1 MTSITLSRTAIAT
14 LTLVAISSFA
24 SIVAAPTSYT
34 PTAQLTYEASGP
46 LGKFKGTNKAV
57 TGAFTW
63 DKESN
68 AVKGK
73 ICSDQKAWGSGEI
86 IRDNHTRDMFEA
98 EKFTTACFEP
108 SKIEGDPTKGA
119 FALSGNLTM
128 HGVTLPIKIAAQ
140 AKTDAGKVTFTGQ
153 FPLKLTDY
161 RMEQP
166 SMMGLKVGND
176 VTVTISAE
184 AATQ

>member
-1 MTSITLSRTAIAT
+1 MTRTLIAT
-14 LTLVAISSFA
+14 LALAGISTLA
-24 SIVAAPTSYT
+24 STVAAPASYT

-68 AVKGK
+68 TVKGK
-73 ICSDQKAWGSGEI
+73 VCSDQKSWGSGEI
-86 IRDNHTRDMFEA
+86 IRDSHTKDMFEVD
-98 EKFTTACFEP
+98 KFPTACFEP
-108 SKIEGDPTKGA
+108 TKIQGDPTKGA
-119 FALSGNLTM
+119 FVLSGNLTM
-128 HGVTLPIKIAAQ
+128 HGVTAPVNIAAQ
-140 AKTDAGKVTFTGQ
+140 AKAEGGKVTFTGT
-153 FPLKLTDY
+153 FAMKITDWK
-161 RMEQP
+161 MEQP

-176 VTVTISAE
+176 VTVSISAE

>member
-1 MTSITLSRTAIAT
+1 MKTLIAT
-14 LTLVAISSFA
+14 LVIAGASTLASS
-24 SIVAAPTSYT
+24 VAAPASYT
-34 PTAQLTYEASGP
+34 PNAQLTYEASGP

-86 IRDNHTRDMFEA
+86 IRDSHTKDMFEA
-98 EKFTTACFEP
+98 EKFPSACFEP
-108 SKIEGDPTKGA
+108 TKIQGDPTKGG
-119 FALSGNLTM
+119 FVLSGNLTM
-128 HGVTLPIKIAAQ
+128 HGVTSPINIAAQ
-140 AKTDAGKVTFTGQ
+140 AKTDGGKVTFTGQ
-153 FPLKLTDY
+153 FAMKITDY
-161 RMEQP
+161 KMEQP

-176 VTVTISAE
+176 VTVSISAE

>member
-1 MTSITLSRTAIAT
+1 MTRTMIAT
-14 LTLVAISSFA
+14 LVLAAVSSLA
-24 SIVAAPTSYT
+24 SSVAAPASYT
-34 PTAQLTYEASGP
+34 PTAQLTYEATGP
-46 LGKFKGTNKAV
+46 LGKWKGTNKAV

-63 DKESN
+63 DKETN

-73 ICSDQKAWGSGEI
+73 VCSDQKAWASGETL
-86 IRDNHTRDMFEA
+86 RDNHTRDMFES
-98 EKFTTACFEP
+98 EKFPTACFEP
-108 SKIEGDPTKGA
+108 LKIDGDPTKGA

-140 AKTDAGKVTFTGQ
+140 AKMDGGKVTFSGQ
-153 FPLKLTDY
+153 VPLKITDY
-161 RMEQP
+161 KMEQP

-184 AATQ
+184 AVTQ

>member
-1 MTSITLSRTAIAT
+1 MTRTIIAT
-14 LTLVAISSFA
+14 LALAGVSMLA
-24 SIVAAPTSYT
+24 STVAAPASYT

-46 LGKFKGTNKAV
+46 LGKFKGANKAV

-68 AVKGK
+68 TVKGK
-73 ICSDQKAWGSGEI
+73 VCSDQKAWGSGETL
-86 IRDNHTRDMFEA
+86 RDNHTKDMFEVD
-98 EKFTTACFEP
+98 KFPTACFEP
-108 SKIEGDPTKGA
+108 SKLTGDPSKGA
-119 FALSGNLTM
+119 FTLEGALTM
-128 HGVTLPIKIAAQ
+128 HGVTAPVKIAAQ
-140 AKTDAGKVTFTGQ
+140 AKTDGGKITFTGQ
-153 FPLKLTDY
+153 FAIKLTDY
-161 RMEQP
+161 KMEQP